1 VLEETS
7 LSTFLRK
14 SSIMQKN
21 TTTPSRAP
29 RAGKPATKRAVAP
42 KWDTPRR
49 DSESPAKR
57 EGRKGYASNRGD
69 YVPKTE
75 REFDSRKP
83 RTKPSFTE
91 NRGEFADRP
100 KSARPDRV
108 ARDGDRNRSF
118 DSARSKSSTGKT
130 FQGDKKLAKL
140 ESEQDVQSFATFQEM
155 DLPERLT
162 QELAKMGAAAPFP
175 IQAATI
181 PAAMEGRHVLGR
193 GKTGSGKTIAFGV
206 PLVALLA
213 KAGNQPRNPLKPKA
227 LVLAPTRELA
237 DQIERSLS
245 QLAKSVGFYTTVI
258 YGGVPQYRQEQALKR
273 GVDIAIAT
281 PGRLEDLMAQGLVDL
296 SEVERVVVD
305 EADHMCE
312 LGFVEPVN
320 RILEATG
327 DSQKLLF
334 SATLDSEVAALVKKF
349 MPSPFVYEVPGETNE
364 SSDIEHRVLV
374 LEPRHRSQV
383 FHRLVQGSGKSIVFV
398 RTKSTAE
405 ALAQSLNDAGVPTAR
420 LHGDLNQAQRTRNL
434 ERFTKGAARV
444 MIATDVAARGIHVDD
459 VKLVIQL
466 DLPEEYKTYLH
477 RAGRTG
483 RAGRSG
489 TVVSLV
495 PLGRTRKVEGLLQR
509 AEREAIYSPVEPG
522 DALIEE
528 LAGPIA
534 PPPVVDFLDFG
545 DSRFESMN
553 KDKVKRELRA
563 KHTPSRSYASK
574 DRKYRGR

>member
-1 VLEETS
+1 M
-7 LSTFLRK
+7 
-14 SSIMQKN
+14 SSSY
-21 TTTPSRAP
+21 SRAP
-29 RAGKPATKRAVAP
+29 KKATKRAVAP
-42 KWDTPRR
+42 KWESTNKPTKR
-49 DSESPAKR
+49 D
-57 EGRKGYASNRGD
+57 GRPGYASKRGD
-69 YVPKTE
+69 YVAKPE
-75 REFDSRKP
+75 SEFAGRKP
-83 RTKPSFTE
+83 RAKKTFDSAPAKKYEDREAPRAKRSYEDRDFTPRE
-91 NRGEFADRP
+91 
-100 KSARPDRV
+100 KSQRPDRV
-108 ARDGDRNRSF
+108 ARDQDRSQSF
-118 DSARSKSSTGKT
+118 DGARAKSATGKT
-130 FQGDKKLAKL
+130 FQGDKKLDKL
-140 ESEQDVQSFATFQEM
+140 TSETLEQTFATFQEM

-162 QELAKMGAAAPFP
+162 QELAKMGAATPFP

-181 PAAMEGRHVLGR
+181 PVAMEGRHVLGR

-206 PLVALLA
+206 PLVAFLA
-213 KAGNQPRNPLKPKA
+213 KAGNQPREPFKPKA

-237 DQIERSLS
+237 VQIDATLS
-245 QLAKSVGFYTTVI
+245 QLAKSVGFYTTTI
-258 YGGVPQYRQEQALKR
+258 YGGVPQFRQEQALKR

-296 SEVERVVVD
+296 SACERVVLD

-320 RILEATG
+320 RILEAAAG
-327 DSQKLLF
+327 SQKLLF

-349 MPSPFVYEVPGETNE
+349 MPSPFVYEVPGEVNE
-364 SSDIEHRVLV
+364 TSDIEHRVLV
-374 LEPRHRSQV
+374 MEPQHRSQV
-383 FHRLVQGSGKSIVFV
+383 FHRLVQGTGKSIVFV
-398 RTKSTAE
+398 RTKVTAE

-495 PLGRTRKVEGLLQR
+495 PMGRTRKVEGLLDR
-509 AEREAIYSPVEPG
+509 ADREAIFTKVEPG
-522 DALIEE
+522 DDLIAE

-545 DSRFESMN
+545 DSRFEAMN
-553 KDKVKRELRA
+553 KDRVKKDIRA
-563 KHTPSRSYASK
+563 KHAPGRNYASK
-574 DRKYRGR
+574 GRSYRR